1 MFIRTIIVALLKKDS
16 KFSFSLVLH
25 NTYVPLEEEL
35 DENHDEHRY
44 IYDEASEEYE
54 GPRVAL
60 NAGII
65 DDGVERVRDEVD
77 NAGDEG
83 KRGENSPHFRAVH

>member
-1 MFIRTIIVALLKKDS
+1 MNL
-16 KFSFSLVLH
+16 
-25 NTYVPLEEEL
+25 PLEEEL
-35 DENHDEHRY
+35 DENHDEHCK

-60 NAGII
+60 NAGVI

-77 NAGDEG
+77 EARDEG
-83 KRGENSPHFRAVH
+83 ERGEDSAHFTAVH